1 MHEVM
6 QTKVG
11 LRHLA
16 VCAVAAA
23 AALAFGMERAPAQA
37 TEPLVLEAKIP
48 LGDVKGRIDH
58 MAFDPTRNRLFV
70 AELVNRTVG
79 VVDLSARRKAHVIPD
94 LAEPQGIGY
103 VAAGDT
109 LYVASAGDGSVRV
122 YRAADY
128 AQTDRLDL
136 GDDADNVRVDAAGKR
151 VFVGYGDGALAIID
165 PATHKKTADIAVGAH
180 PEGFRLARSGRV
192 FVNLPKRHEIAV
204 VDPASGKQ
212 IAAWPMHAAEN
223 FPMTLDEES
232 ERVIVAFRSPAA
244 LGVFSMHDGASV
256 ANVPTCGDS
265 DDVFVDAK
273 RHRVYVS
280 CGEGFLDVFDV
291 RGDTY
296 SRTAHM
302 PTAAGARTALF
313 SAEADRLFL
322 AVPARAEQPA
332 AIWVYRPAP

>member
-1 MHEVM
+1 
-6 QTKVG
+6 
-11 LRHLA
+11 
-16 VCAVAAA
+16 
-23 AALAFGMERAPAQA
+23 P
-37 TEPLVLEAKIP
+37 VLP
-48 LGDVKGRIDH
+48 SR
-58 MAFDPTRNRLFV
+58 
-70 AELVNRTVG
+70 
-79 VVDLSARRKAHVIPD
+79 
-94 LAEPQGIGY
+94 AEPQGIGC

-136 GDDADNVRVDAAGKR
+136 GEDADNVRVDAAGKR

-212 IAAWPMHAAEN
+212 IAAWPMRAAEN
-223 FPMTLDEES
+223 FPMTLDEEA

-256 ANVPTCGDS
+256 ANV
-265 DDVFVDAK
+265 
-273 RHRVYVS
+273 
-280 CGEGFLDVFDV
+280 
-291 RGDTY
+291 
-296 SRTAHM
+296 
-302 PTAAGARTALF
+302 
-313 SAEADRLFL
+313 
-322 AVPARAEQPA
+322 
-332 AIWVYRPAP
+332 